1 MARDSLIKFS
11 NAIINEAEEKKKQL
25 LNKIRTENQE
35 LIKSK
40 AAELER
46 QTNDYIK
53 AQTEILR
60 ENESIEISLQQKT
73 SKTELIKKRNMLI
86 NSMFEKI
93 EKNISEYTKTEEY
106 KSRLK
111 ADFLKATELL
121 KDNIIINA
129 RVCDIEYLKQYAN
142 ENIVIKEADRNILGG
157 FTAYSNSSRLLLD
170 CTLKTRLEKEK
181 KSFALKSGFIIE

>member
-86 NSMFEKI
+86 NRKKYFGI
-93 EKNISEYTKTEEY
+93 YKNRGI
-106 KSRLK
+106 
-111 ADFLKATELL
+111 
-121 KDNIIINA
+121 
-129 RVCDIEYLKQYAN
+129 
-142 ENIVIKEADRNILGG
+142 
-157 FTAYSNSSRLLLD
+157 
-170 CTLKTRLEKEK
+170 
-181 KSFALKSGFIIE
+181 